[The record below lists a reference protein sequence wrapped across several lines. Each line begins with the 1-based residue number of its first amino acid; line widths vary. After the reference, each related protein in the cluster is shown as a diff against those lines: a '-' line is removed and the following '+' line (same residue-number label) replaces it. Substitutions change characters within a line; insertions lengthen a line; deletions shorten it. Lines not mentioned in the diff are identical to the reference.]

1 VDDKVRVFLEEHHGA
16 IMVTTRDDGSPHVA
30 RVGIGLVDGKLWS
43 SGRQP
48 AVRTRHVRRDPR
60 GALFVLGDD
69 PWNWLGLD
77 CHIRILE
84 GDDAPQLNL
93 RLYRALRGEPEDLDE
108 YLEAMVR
115 EERLIFE
122 FEITRA
128 YGMY

>member
-1 VDDKVRVFLEEHHGA
+1 MDKVRAFLEKHHGA
-16 IMVTTRDDGSPHVA
+16 IMVTTRADGSPHVA

-48 AVRTRHVRRDPR
+48 AVRTKHVRRDPR

-77 CHIRILE
+77 CNIHILD

-93 RLYRALRGEPEDLDE
+93 QLYRALRGEPEDLEE
-108 YLEAMVR
+108 YLEAMVK
-115 EERLIFE
+115 EQRLIFE